1 MGAKDRVSEGRDG
14 RRRTNSPSPTLRFVL
29 CGGVDDGKSTLL
41 GRILCE
47 SRQVFSDE
55 MAKVAE
61 DSRRYGTQGDA
72 TDLALLLDGLRDERE
87 QGITIDVAYRAF
99 ETPRRRFVVAD
110 APGHEQYTR
119 NMATGAS
126 TADLAVIMVDARK
139 GILPQTARHTRIVAM
154 FGVRHIVLGV
164 NKMDLVGWDSHAFE
178 AIASRH
184 WMVTE
189 ELGVPDVRAIPVS
202 ALTGD
207 NLTRPSART
216 PWYKGPT
223 LLEHLETVEVARPSV
238 GRPFRMPVQY
248 VNRPNPDF
256 RGYCGRVASGSVKP
270 GDRVLVS
277 PAGTAA
283 EVESIVVWRGT
294 REGAAKGDSVTLT
307 LKPDTDVARGDV
319 IVAAGEPIE
328 VGDQFQARIVWMG
341 DEPLTV
347 GRPYRIR
354 LHTRE
359 VGATVTRIR
368 HRVDMSDGG
377 ELAAANLETNDLG
390 VINLATARPV
400 PFAPFDQSRELGA
413 FILIDRGNNETVG
426 AGTITFPLMRAANLK
441 WQDFDIDGQVR
452 ARLKRQRARCL
463 WLTGLSASGK
473 STVANL
479 LERRL
484 VGEGRHTYLMD
495 GDNVR
500 HGLSRDLGFTEA
512 DRVENI
518 RRVAEVARLMVDA
531 GLIVIVSFISPFRS
545 ERDFARSLFEPGDF
559 MEIFVDASVE
569 ACARRDPK
577 GLYAKAMRGE
587 IRNFTGVDSPYER
600 PERPELR
607 LDTEKLSPDECVEL
621 VMRSP
626 LTR

>member
-1 MGAKDRVSEGRDG
+1 M
-14 RRRTNSPSPTLRFVL
+14 PPTLRFVL
-29 CGGVDDGKSTLL
+29 CGSVDDGKSTLL
-41 GRILCE
+41 GRILYDAH
-47 SRQVFSDE
+47 QVFYDE
-55 MAKVAE
+55 MERVAE

-72 TDLALLLDGLRDERE
+72 ADLALLVDGLQDERE
-87 QGITIDVAYRAF
+87 QGITIDVAYRSF
-99 ETPRRRFVVAD
+99 ETPRRRFIVAD
-110 APGHEQYTR
+110 APGHVQYTR

-139 GILPQTARHTRIVAM
+139 GILPQTTRHTRIATM
-154 FGVRHIVLGV
+154 FGVRHIVLAV
-164 NKMDLVGWDSHAFE
+164 NKMDLVGWSSHAFE

-189 ELGVPDVRAIPVS
+189 ELGVPEVRAIPVS

-207 NLTRPSART
+207 NLTGPSAHM

-223 LLEHLETVEVARPSV
+223 LLEHLETVEISRPAAC
-238 GRPFRMPVQY
+238 RPFRMPVQY

-256 RGYCGRVASGSVKP
+256 RGYCGRVASGTVAP

-283 EVESIVVWRGT
+283 RVESIVVWQGT
-294 REGAAKGDSVTLT
+294 RETASPGDSVTLT
-307 LKPDTDVARGDV
+307 LTPDVDISRGDV
-319 IVAAGEPIE
+319 IATAADPLELA
-328 VGDQFQARIVWMG
+328 DQFQARIVWMG
-341 DEPLTV
+341 DEPLSV
-347 GRPYRIR
+347 GRPYRMK

-359 VGATVTRIR
+359 VGAAVTRIR
-368 HRVDMSDGG
+368 HRVDVSDGG
-377 ELAAANLETNDLG
+377 ELAAAHLELNDLG
-390 VINLATARPV
+390 VVNLATDRPV
-400 PFAPFDQSRELGA
+400 PFAPFDQSRELGG
-413 FILIDRGNNETVG
+413 FILIDRATNATVG
-426 AGTITFPLMRAANLK
+426 AGTITYPLMRAANLK
-441 WQDFDIDGQVR
+441 WQDFDIDGEVR
-452 ARLKRQRARCL
+452 AQLKRQHARCL

-484 VGEGRHTYLMD
+484 VIEGRHTYLLD

-500 HGLSRDLGFTEA
+500 HGLNRDLGFTEA

-531 GLIVIVSFISPFRS
+531 GLIVIVSFISPFES

-569 ACARRDPK
+569 ACAQRDPK

-600 PERPELR
+600 PARPDLR
-607 LDTEKLSPDECVEL
+607 LDTEKLSPEECVEL
-621 VMRSP
+621 VMGR
-626 LTR
+626 LR

>member
-1 MGAKDRVSEGRDG
+1 M
-14 RRRTNSPSPTLRFVL
+14 PPTLRFVL
-29 CGGVDDGKSTLL
+29 CGSVDDGKSTLL
-41 GRILCE
+41 GRILYD
-47 SRQVFSDE
+47 SNQVFSDE
-55 MAKVAE
+55 MERVTD

-72 TDLALLLDGLRDERE
+72 TDLALLVDGLQDERE

-99 ETPRRRFVVAD
+99 ETPRRRFIVAD

-154 FGVRHIVLGV
+154 FGVRHIVLAV
-164 NKMDLVGWDSHAFE
+164 NKMDLVGWSSHAFE

-189 ELGVPDVRAIPVS
+189 ELGVPEVRAIPVA

-207 NLTRPSART
+207 NLTRPAT
-216 PWYKGPT
+216 HVPWYKGPT
-223 LLEHLETVEVARPSV
+223 LLEHLETVEIARPAA
-238 GRPFRMPVQY
+238 PQPLRMPVQY
-248 VNRPNPDF
+248 VNRSNPDF
-256 RGYCGRVASGSVKP
+256 RGYCGRVASGTAKP

-277 PAGTAA
+277 PAGTPA

-294 REGAAKGDSVTLT
+294 RESAAKGDSVTLT
-307 LKPDTDVARGDV
+307 LKPDVDVARGDV
-319 IVAAGEPIE
+319 IADADEPLEVA
-328 VGDQFQARIVWMG
+328 DQFQAQIVWMG
-341 DEPLTV
+341 DEPLAV
-347 GRPYRIR
+347 GRPYRIK
-354 LHTRE
+354 LHTLE
-359 VGATVTRIR
+359 AGATVTRIR
-368 HRVDMSDGG
+368 HRVDVSNGG
-377 ELAAANLETNDLG
+377 ELAAARLELNDLG
-390 VINLATARPV
+390 VINLATDRPL
-400 PFAPFDQSRELGA
+400 PFAPFDQSRELGS
-413 FILIDRGNNETVG
+413 FILIDRATNATVG
-426 AGTITFPLMRAANLK
+426 AGTITYPLMRAANLK
-441 WQDFDIDGQVR
+441 WQDFDIDGEVR
-452 ARLKRQRARCL
+452 ARLKRQHARCL

-479 LERRL
+479 LERRF
-484 VGEGRHTYLMD
+484 VIEGRHTYLLD

-512 DRVENI
+512 DRLENI

-531 GLIVIVSFISPFRS
+531 GLIVIVSFISPFQS
-545 ERDFARSLFEPGDF
+545 ERDFARGLFEPGDF

-600 PERPELR
+600 PERPDLR
-607 LDTEKLSPDECVEL
+607 LDTEKLSPEECVEL
-621 VMRSP
+621 VMRSI

>member
-1 MGAKDRVSEGRDG
+1 MERVTD
-14 RRRTNSPSPTLRFVL
+14 
-29 CGGVDDGKSTLL
+29 
-41 GRILCE
+41 
-47 SRQVFSDE
+47 
-55 MAKVAE
+55 

-72 TDLALLLDGLRDERE
+72 TDLALLVDGLQDERE

-99 ETPRRRFVVAD
+99 ETPRRRFIVAD

-154 FGVRHIVLGV
+154 FGVRHIVLAV

-184 WMVTE
+184 WIVTE
-189 ELGVPDVRAIPVS
+189 ELGVPEVRAIPVA

-207 NLTRPSART
+207 NLTRPAT
-216 PWYKGPT
+216 HVPWYGGPT
-223 LLEHLETVEVARPSV
+223 LLEHLETVEIARPAA
-238 GRPFRMPVQY
+238 PQPLRMPVQY

-256 RGYCGRVASGSVKP
+256 RGYCGRVASGTAKP

-277 PAGTAA
+277 PAGTPA

-294 REGAAKGDSVTLT
+294 RESAAKGDSVTLT
-307 LKPDTDVARGDV
+307 LKPDVDVARGDV
-319 IVAAGEPIE
+319 IADADEPLEVA
-328 VGDQFQARIVWMG
+328 DQFQAQIVWMG
-341 DEPLTV
+341 DEPLAV
-347 GRPYRIR
+347 GRPYRIK
-354 LHTRE
+354 LHTLE
-359 VGATVTRIR
+359 AGATVTRIR
-368 HRVDMSDGG
+368 HRVDVSNGG
-377 ELAAANLETNDLG
+377 ELAAARLELNDLG
-390 VINLATARPV
+390 VINLATDRPL
-400 PFAPFDQSRELGA
+400 PFAPFDQSRELGS
-413 FILIDRGNNETVG
+413 FILIDRATNATVG
-426 AGTITFPLMRAANLK
+426 AGTITYPLMRAANLK
-441 WQDFDIDGQVR
+441 WQDFDIDGEVR
-452 ARLKRQRARCL
+452 ARLKRQHARCL

-479 LERRL
+479 LERRF
-484 VGEGRHTYLMD
+484 VIEGRHTYLLD

-512 DRVENI
+512 DRLENI

-531 GLIVIVSFISPFRS
+531 GLIVIVSFISPFQS
-545 ERDFARSLFEPGDF
+545 ERDFARGLFEPGDF

-600 PERPELR
+600 PERPDLR
-607 LDTEKLSPDECVEL
+607 LDTEKLSPEECVEL
-621 VMRSP
+621 VMRSI

>member
-1 MGAKDRVSEGRDG
+1 M
-14 RRRTNSPSPTLRFVL
+14 PPTLRFVL
-29 CGGVDDGKSTLL
+29 CGSVDDGKSTLL
-41 GRILCE
+41 GRILYE

-55 MAKVAE
+55 MERVTE
-61 DSRRYGTQGDA
+61 DSRRYGTQGGA
-72 TDLALLLDGLRDERE
+72 TDLALLLDGLQDERE

-99 ETPRRRFVVAD
+99 ETPHRRFIVAD

-139 GILPQTARHTRIVAM
+139 GVLPQTARHTRIATM
-154 FGVRHIVLGV
+154 FGVRHIVLAV
-164 NKMDLVGWDSHAFE
+164 NKMDLVGWNSHAFE

-189 ELGVPDVRAIPVS
+189 ELGVPEVRAIPVS

-207 NLTRPSART
+207 NLTQPSAHT
-216 PWYKGPT
+216 PWYRGPT
-223 LLEHLETVEVARPSV
+223 LLEHLETLEVKRRPA
-238 GRPFRMPVQY
+238 GRSLRMPVQY

-256 RGYCGRVASGSVKP
+256 RGYCGRLASGTVKP
-270 GDRVLVS
+270 GDRVLIS
-277 PAGTAA
+277 PAGTPA
-283 EVESIVVWRGT
+283 EVESIVVWQGT
-294 REGAAKGDSVTLT
+294 RESAAKGDSVTLT
-307 LKPDTDVARGDV
+307 LKPDVDVARGDV
-319 IVAAGEPIE
+319 IVAAGEPLE
-328 VGDQFQARIVWMG
+328 VADQFQAQIVWMG

-347 GRPYRIR
+347 GRPYRIK

-368 HRVDMSDGG
+368 HRVDVFDGG
-377 ELAAANLETNDLG
+377 ELAAANLALNDLG
-390 VINLATARPV
+390 VINLATDRPV
-400 PFAPFDQSRELGA
+400 PFAPFDESRELGG
-413 FILIDRGNNETVG
+413 FILIDRATNETVG

-452 ARLKRQRARCL
+452 AQLKRQRARCL

-484 VGEGRHTYLMD
+484 VIEGRHTYLLD

-500 HGLSRDLGFTEA
+500 HGLNRDLGFTEA

-531 GLIVIVSFISPFRS
+531 GLIVIVSFISPFQS

-600 PERPELR
+600 PERPDLR

-621 VMRSP
+621 IIRSL